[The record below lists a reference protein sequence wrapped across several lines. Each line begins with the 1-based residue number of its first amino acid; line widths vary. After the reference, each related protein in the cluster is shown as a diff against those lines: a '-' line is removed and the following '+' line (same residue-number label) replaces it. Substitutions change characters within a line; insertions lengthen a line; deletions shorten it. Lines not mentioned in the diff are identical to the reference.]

1 MGVFTRFKDIVGANI
16 NSLLERAENPEK
28 MIKMMMQ
35 EMEDTLIELKSA
47 CAEKMA
53 AKAKVQ
59 RQLSDVAEKAQRWQE
74 RAELAVQR
82 GRDDLAR
89 EALVE
94 KRKCERDREVLDGD
108 LRQYDTLIG
117 ECKHNIVQIEQKL
130 QTVKQ
135 KHKLL
140 MQRGAHAKEQL
151 QAKETI
157 RGATGEK
164 AYQRFTELES
174 RVERMEAEAE
184 MSDYGS
190 SGELEDEFVKMESE
204 GDVEQELQQMKEAQG
219 AKQKQKQ
226 NEK

>member
-16 NSLLERAENPEK
+16 NSLLDKAENPEK
-28 MIKMMMQ
+28 MIKLMMQ

-53 AKAKVQ
+53 AKAKAE
-59 RQLSDVAEKAQRWQE
+59 RQVKEIEQKVTRWQE
-74 RAELAVQR
+74 RAELAIDR

-94 KRKCERDREVLDGD
+94 KRKSEKDREVLDAD
-108 LRQYDTLIG
+108 LEQYDRLIA
-117 ECKHNIVQIEQKL
+117 ECRQNILQIEEKL

-140 MQRGAHAKEQL
+140 VQRGVHAKEQIR
-151 QAKETI
+151 AKQTI
-157 RGATGEK
+157 KGASDVK
-164 AYQRFTELES
+164 SYQRFTELEN
-174 RVERMEAEAE
+174 RIERMEADAE
-184 MSDYGS
+184 MAGF
-190 SGELEDEFVKMESE
+190 GAAGPLEDEFYKMEAESE
-204 GDVEQELQQMKEAQG
+204 VEDELKALKEAR
-219 AKQKQKQ
+219 KPKK

>member
-53 AKAKVQ
+53 AKTKAE
-59 RQLSDVAEKAQRWQE
+59 RQLGELSGKSERWQE
-74 RAELAVQR
+74 RAELAVER

-94 KRKCERDREVLDGD
+94 RRKCERDREVIEGD
-108 LRQYDTLIG
+108 IRQYENLIA
-117 ECKHNIVQIEQKL
+117 ECKQNIVQIEEKL

-140 MQRGAHAKEQL
+140 MQRGSHAKEQMR
-151 QAKETI
+151 AKETI
-157 RGATGEK
+157 RGATGVK
-164 AYQRFTELES
+164 AYQRFTELEN

-184 MSDYGS
+184 MSDYGQT
-190 SGELEDEFVKMESE
+190 GVLEEEFYKMESE
-204 GDVEQELQQMKEAQG
+204 GEVEEELQQLKQSHG
-219 AKQKQKQ
+219 AKQKEQK
-226 NEK
+226 EK